1 MITITDKA
9 LEEIKKSL
17 ADKGE
22 NPCVRIY
29 VVGYG

>member
-1 MITITDKA
+1 MIDITDQA
-9 LEEIKKSL
+9 RDEIKKAL

>member
-1 MITITDKA
+1 MITISNEAKK
-9 LEEIKKSL
+9 EIHSSI

>member
-1 MITITDKA
+1 MITISDKA
-9 LEEIKKSL
+9 LEEIKSAL

-22 NPCVRIY
+22 TPCVRVY

>member
-1 MITITDKA
+1 MIEITKEALAEMEKA
-9 LEEIKKSL
+9 L

-29 VVGYG
+29 VIGYG

>member
-1 MITITDKA
+1 MISIT
-9 LEEIKKSL
+9 EEATLAMKKSV

-29 VVGYG
+29 VAGFG